1 MIDWSKF
8 NYIEY
13 VLCFF
18 ISLMLI
24 RGSLL
29 IFKTLSNSGNRKE
42 INIFRIIDCLFD
54 IGISSLIAPFILIG
68 MSTIVKNTNTDIN
81 NIIWTIL
88 IFLLLKRFYINV
100 ILILKNFIGRLRKII
115 F

>member
-1 MIDWSKF
+1 
-8 NYIEY
+8 
-13 VLCFF
+13 
-18 ISLMLI
+18 MLI

-29 IFKTLSNSGNRKE
+29 IFKILSNSGNSRE

-54 IGISSLIAPFILIG
+54 IGISSSIAPFLLIG

-88 IFLLLKRFYINV
+88 IFLIIKRFYINV
-100 ILILKNFIGRLRKII
+100 ISILKNSIGRLGK
-115 F
+115 